1 MKLTAK
7 FVRGYLLGAIG
18 AAAYGLNPLFTLP
31 LYADGLDAGSVL
43 LLRYMLSVPVI
54 GIPLLILRGRPGL
67 RIDLRQGVILFV
79 MGTLIALSSLALFDS
94 YHYMDAGV
102 ASTLLFVYPVM
113 VAVIMA
119 ACYREKL
126 PLSTWVCIF
135 GALGGIALLGKTASG
150 ETLSAV
156 GALLVMVSS
165 LLYALYIV
173 LVNRSRLND
182 MPPLTVI
189 FYVLLFGSVTLLLN
203 LCFTGSVRLPSQP
216 WLWSDVAGLAIF
228 PTAISFGATTA
239 AIQVIGATRTA
250 ILGALEP
257 LTAVVIG
264 VMVFGEQLTARIC
277 MGILLILVSV
287 SFVVAAPMLR
297 HGPRRD

>member
-7 FVRGYLLGAIG
+7 SVRGYLLGTMG
-18 AAAYGLNPLFTLP
+18 AAAYGLNPLFALP

-43 LLRYMLSVPVI
+43 MLRYILSVPVI
-54 GIPLLILRGRPGL
+54 GIPLLWRQGLAGL
-67 RIDLRQGVILFV
+67 RIGMRQGTILFA

-94 YHYMDAGV
+94 YNYMDAGV
-102 ASTLLFVYPVM
+102 ASTLLFVYPIM
-113 VAVIMA
+113 VAVMMT
-119 ACYREKL
+119 ACYGEKL
-126 PLSTWVCIF
+126 PLSTWLCIL

-150 ETLSAV
+150 ERLS
-156 GALLVMVSS
+156 GIGTLLVMASS

-173 LVNRSRLND
+173 MVNRSRLNN

-189 FYVLLFGSVTLLLN
+189 FYVLLFGSATLLVN
-203 LCFTGSVRLPSQP
+203 LGFTGRMIVPSEP
-216 WLWSDVAGLAIF
+216 LLWVNVLGLAIF

-239 AIQVIGATRTA
+239 AIQAIGATRTA

-257 LTAVVIG
+257 LTAVVVG
-264 VMVFGEQLTARIC
+264 AMVFGEQLTLRIS

-287 SFVVAAPMLR
+287 SLVVAAPMLKA
-297 HGPRRD
+297 GRRRT